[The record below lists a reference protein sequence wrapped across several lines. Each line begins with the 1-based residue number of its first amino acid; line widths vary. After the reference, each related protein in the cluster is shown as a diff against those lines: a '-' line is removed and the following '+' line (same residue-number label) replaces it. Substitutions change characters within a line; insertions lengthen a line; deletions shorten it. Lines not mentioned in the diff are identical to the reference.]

1 MPKNTRTTAA
11 WRISIWTTLA
21 FAVGTAVAFFIV
33 YGFVA
38 KGVRGHIDAWL
49 AGEAEVLARVSADT
63 PRDSVYDRIVEEV
76 AELATQEMPKE
87 LNSRG
92 QQLNSVFF
100 LQVNPNNSDPLWVG
114 GGSKERFIEAIRN
127 ANLVA
132 GVPQSIPVAGEKA
145 PYRVV
150 VRDQSLGS
158 RVYLGISDRGAR
170 HTLHQLTRR
179 FFAVWA
185 GVAVFGF
192 LISYA
197 SARRT
202 LLRIERIT
210 ETASHIG
217 SEDMSERL
225 PEPANSDE
233 ISRLARTFNH
243 MLDRIQSSVNQLR
256 AVTDAVAHD
265 LKSPVTSIRGT
276 LETALLQND
285 EDKLRDSIGQAIEG
299 LDGVSQVLNMTL
311 DLAEAE
317 AGALK
322 LDRQPIDLSDAV
334 MQLIELYQPAMAERH
349 HELTADV
356 AEHVMVDADATLIN
370 RTISNLLENELV
382 HLRSPSKIRIS
393 LHSQDGSAELVVQDD
408 GPGFPPDI
416 GARAF
421 ERFVKGKHSPGHG
434 LGLAFVDAVVQ
445 SHGGRI
451 RISDR
456 PEGGAV
462 ISVSLPFSLAQP
474 AYTAEM
480 QS

>member
-1 MPKNTRTTAA
+1 VRKNTRTTAA

-21 FAVGTAVAFFIV
+21 FAAGTAVAFFIV
-33 YGFVA
+33 YSFVA
-38 KGVRGHIDAWL
+38 KGVRGHVDAWL
-49 AGEAEVLARVSADT
+49 TGEAEVLAQVSADT
-63 PRDSVYDRIVEEV
+63 PRDNVYDRIVEEV
-76 AELATQEMPKE
+76 AELATQEVPKE
-87 LNSRG
+87 LNSHG

-100 LQVNPNNSDPLWVG
+100 LQVEPNNSAPLWVG
-114 GGSKERFIEAIRN
+114 GGSKERFVEAIRS
-127 ANLVA
+127 ANLA
-132 GVPQSIPVAGEKA
+132 PGVPQSIHVAGERA
-145 PYRVV
+145 PYRTVL
-150 VRDQSLGS
+150 RDQALGS

-179 FFAVWA
+179 FLAVWA

-192 LISYA
+192 LISYI
-197 SARRT
+197 STRRT
-202 LLRIERIT
+202 LLRIERIS

-225 PEPANSDE
+225 PEPVNSDE

-265 LKSPVTSIRGT
+265 LKSPVTSIRCT

-299 LDGVSQVLNMTL
+299 LDGVSQVLNTTL

-322 LDRQPIDLSDAV
+322 IDRHPMDLSEALR
-334 MQLIELYQPAMAERH
+334 QLIYLYQPAMAERQQ
-349 HELTADV
+349 ELTADI
-356 AEHVMVDADATLIN
+356 AKHVMVDADATLIN
-370 RTISNLLENELV
+370 RTVSNLLENELV
-382 HLRSPSKIRIS
+382 HLRRPSKIRIS
-393 LHSQDGSAELVVQDD
+393 LHSHDGSAELVVEDN

-416 GARAF
+416 SARAF

-451 RISDR
+451 KIFDG
-456 PEGGAV
+456 PQGGAV
-462 ISVSLPFSLAQP
+462 ISVSLPLSISQP
-474 AYTAEM
+474 AYAAETR
-480 QS
+480 S

>member
-1 MPKNTRTTAA
+1 VRKNTRTTAA

-21 FAVGTAVAFFIV
+21 FAAGTAVAFFIV
-33 YGFVA
+33 YSFVA
-38 KGVRGHIDAWL
+38 KGVRGHVDAWL
-49 AGEAEVLARVSADT
+49 TGEAEVLAQVSADT
-63 PRDSVYDRIVEEV
+63 PRDNVYDRIVEEV
-76 AELATQEMPKE
+76 AELATQEVPKE
-87 LNSRG
+87 LNSHG

-100 LQVNPNNSDPLWVG
+100 LQVEPNNSAPLWVG
-114 GGSKERFIEAIRN
+114 GGSKERFVEAIRS
-127 ANLVA
+127 ANLA
-132 GVPQSIPVAGEKA
+132 PGVPQSIHVAGERA
-145 PYRVV
+145 PYRTVL
-150 VRDQSLGS
+150 RDQALGS

-179 FFAVWA
+179 FLAVWA

-192 LISYA
+192 LISYI
-197 SARRT
+197 STRRT
-202 LLRIERIT
+202 LLRIERIS

-225 PEPANSDE
+225 PEPVNSDE

-265 LKSPVTSIRGT
+265 LKSPVTSIRCT

-299 LDGVSQVLNMTL
+299 LDGVSQVLNTTL

-322 LDRQPIDLSDAV
+322 IDRHPMDLSEALR
-334 MQLIELYQPAMAERH
+334 QLIYLYQPAMAERQQ
-349 HELTADV
+349 ELTAD
-356 AEHVMVDADATLIN
+356 
-370 RTISNLLENELV
+370 
-382 HLRSPSKIRIS
+382 LRRPSKIRIS
-393 LHSQDGSAELVVQDD
+393 LHSHDGSAELVVEDN

-416 GARAF
+416 SARAF

-451 RISDR
+451 KIFDG
-456 PEGGAV
+456 PQGGAV
-462 ISVSLPFSLAQP
+462 ISVSLPLSISQP
-474 AYTAEM
+474 AYAAETR
-480 QS
+480 S